1 MRRVQGVRIP
11 PEQFEPPHMNTR
23 NGTPRPEFCLIGA
36 ERGIRTPESDDSGF
50 RIHRTT
56 GLCDLGLSRALCATV
71 ISMMQHLCAVLVRLS
86 GDEGHHEVTLN
97 QGATVR
103 DVLRAANLLP
113 SLYIVSHEA
122 QVLPM
127 STALSDDVTLEVT
140 RIASGG

>member
-1 MRRVQGVRIP
+1 MT
-11 PEQFEPPHMNTR
+11 TR
-23 NGTPRPEFCLIGA
+23 NGTLRPECCSNGA

-56 GLCDLGLSRALCATV
+56 GLCDLGLSRTRCATV
-71 ISMMQHLCAVLVRLS
+71 ISMMQHLLAVLVRLS
-86 GDEGHHEVTLN
+86 GDEGHHEVTLEK
-97 QGATVR
+97 GATVR
-103 DVLRAANLLP
+103 EVLRAVNLLP

>member
-1 MRRVQGVRIP
+1 MRIP
-11 PEQFEPPHMNTR
+11 PEQFEPPPRMKAR
-23 NGTPRPEFCLIGA
+23 NGTLRPEFCSIGA

-71 ISMMQHLCAVLVRLS
+71 ISMMQHLRAVLVRLS

-113 SLYIVSHEA
+113 SLYIISHEA

-127 STALSDDVTLEVT
+127 STVLSDDVTLEVT

>member
-1 MRRVQGVRIP
+1 MKW
-11 PEQFEPPHMNTR
+11 
-23 NGTPRPEFCLIGA
+23 NGPVCTEFCSTGA

-56 GLCDLGLSRALCATV
+56 GLCDLGLSPAPCATV
-71 ISMMQHLCAVLVRLS
+71 ISMMQHLRGVLVRLS
-86 GDEGHHEVTLN
+86 GDEGDHEVTLD

-103 DVLRAANLLP
+103 DVLRAVNLLP
-113 SLYIVSHEA
+113 SLYIVSHDG

-127 STALSDDVTLEVT
+127 STALSGDLTLEIT